1 MITVRLPRLG
11 EMTEEALFIEW
22 LVQVGDIVQK
32 GAPLALVDTDK
43 VESEIPAPVN
53 GRILELMVEAE
64 DEIAVGTALCT
75 IEQET

>member
-22 LVQVGDIVQK
+22 LVQVGDAVQEA
-32 GAPLALVDTDK
+32 APLALVDTDK
-43 VESEIPAPVN
+43 VESEIPAPVK
-53 GRILELMVEAE
+53 GRIVELFVKAE

-75 IEQET
+75 IEPEG